1 MAIMPSSGKHDPQ
14 HHTDRYTDPWGPKS
28 PKDYSYTKIPK
39 IDTPITITSLF
50 PQFDRWAIGFD
61 PLFDTFK
68 HVSANTKTAGYP
80 PYNIFKSKDNYVLEI
95 AVAGFAKEDIK
106 ITVQELTLTVEGSSM
121 PSVDQYV
128 HKGIAARDFKQDFV
142 LAEYVVVNGAELK
155 DGMLRITLKQELPEA
170 KKAKTIE
177 IS

>member
-1 MAIMPSSGKHDPQ
+1 MANMPLQGKHEPQ
-14 HHTDRYTDPWGPKS
+14 HHTDRYTDPWEAPRHY
-28 PKDYSYTKIPK
+28 PKIPK
-39 IDTPITITSLF
+39 IETPITITSLF

-61 PLFDTFK
+61 PLLDAFK

-128 HKGIAARDFKQDFV
+128 HKGIATRDFKQDFV

-155 DGMLRITLKQELPEA
+155 DGMLRILLKQELPEA

>member
-28 PKDYSYTKIPK
+28 PKDFSYPKIPK

-106 ITVQELTLTVEGSSM
+106 ISVQELTLTVEGSAL

-128 HKGIAARDFKQDFV
+128 HKGIATRDFKQDFV
-142 LAEYVVVNGAELK
+142 LAEYVVVSGAELK
-155 DGMLRITLKQELPEA
+155 DGMLRILLKQELPEA

>member
-1 MAIMPSSGKHDPQ
+1 MANMPMPSGKDPFSN
-14 HHTDRYTDPWGPKS
+14 RYNDDWGTKP
-28 PKDYSYTKIPK
+28 PNYTSYPKIPK
-39 IDTPITITSLF
+39 TEVPLTITSLF

-68 HVSANTKTAGYP
+68 HVSANVKTAGYP

-106 ITVQELTLTVEGSSM
+106 ISVQELTLTVEGSSM

-128 HKGIAARDFKQDFV
+128 HKGIATRDFKQDFV
-142 LAEYVVVNGAELK
+142 LAEYVVVDGADLK
-155 DGMLRITLKQELPEA
+155 DGMLRILLKQELPEE
-170 KKAKTIE
+170 KKAKIIE